1 MFLLYA
7 NKNQLTVRK
16 REPVTSGS
24 VNVYRARFEFSADW
38 QGLIRKAVFI
48 GSGTQKPELLDE
60 HGECTIPWEVLT
72 KHGGHLMAGV
82 YGTDDDSTLPTIRTD
97 LGVILEGVTGDG
109 TPSQPPTPDLWEQE
123 LDGKGDR
130 LDYTEDGDLGLYS
143 GDKLLSSVPIEGG
156 GGGEYVPVPGPQG
169 PPGPEGPPGP
179 KGDKGDPGPKGDT
192 GEQGPEGPQGV
203 QGVQGIQGDQGIP
216 GPKGEQGPKG
226 DAGAPFSVA
235 KVYPSVEAMNADF
248 SGADV
253 AVGQF
258 VIINTGNV
266 EDEDN
271 AKLYVKGA
279 TAYSYITD
287 LSGAQG
293 MQGPAGEQGPQGEP
307 GLQGPQGIQGLQ
319 GEQGIQG
326 PQGIEGPQGPPG
338 PQGEK
343 GDPGEQGP
351 QGPAGSGVDFEFGD
365 GLTKTGNTVEVTL
378 PTKPLTREEYDA
390 LSETE
395 KMADVEYIITNDNE
409 ESGGSTGGMS
419 VPSGVIWPWYH
430 GEGTPVPDGWALCDG
445 QNGTPDLRGR
455 FILGASASHAMG
467 STGGSEEVTLTV
479 EQMPEHNHAYSS
491 YQYSGTNSFQYYDD
505 PNNTTT
511 TGAKLK
517 QKSTQNT
524 GSSQPHPNM
533 PPYFALDYIMKL

>member
-1 MFLLYA
+1 MFILYA
-7 NKNQLTVRK
+7 NKNQLAVRK
-16 REPVTSGS
+16 KEPVTSGS
-24 VNVYRARFEFSADW
+24 VNVYRARFEFSDDW
-38 QGLIRKAVFI
+38 QGLTRKAVFI
-48 GSGTQKPELLDE
+48 GSDTQVPMLLDE
-60 HGECTIPWEVLT
+60 SGECTIPWEVLT

-82 YGTDDDSTLPTIRTD
+82 YGTDDDSTLPTIRAD

-123 LDGKGDR
+123 LASKGDA
-130 LDYTEDGDLGLYS
+130 LDYDGTHLSLMS
-143 GDKLLSSVPIEGG
+143 GGKPLSTVQIIGG
-156 GGGEYVPVPGPQG
+156 GGGTPGPQ
-169 PPGPEGPPGP
+169 GPEGPPGP
-179 KGDKGDPGPKGDT
+179 KGDPGPQGPPGEKGEKGDT

-203 QGVQGIQGDQGIP
+203 QGMQGIQGDQGIP

-248 SGADV
+248 SGTDV

-271 AKLYVKGA
+271 AKLYVKGE

-293 MQGPAGEQGPQGEP
+293 MQGPAGEQGQQGEP

-343 GDPGEQGP
+343 GEKGDPGEQGP
-351 QGPAGSGVDFEFGD
+351 QGPAGSGVDLEFGD
-365 GLTKTGNTVEVTL
+365 GLTKAGNTVKVTL
-378 PTKPLTREEYDA
+378 PTKAVTSEEYES
-390 LSETE
+390 LSDTE
-395 KMADVEYIITNDNE
+395 KMADVEYIITDDNE
-409 ESGGSTGGMS
+409 ESGGSPGSGTSQEVYSTEETRIGTWIDGKPIYRRVFVFNSLLGSGGEIATIPNVETVVS
-419 VPSGVIWPWYH
+419 IK
-430 GEGTPVPDGWALCDG
+430 GTANIAG
-445 QNGTPDLRGR
+445 QVTDLSY
-455 FILGASASHAMG
+455 FNSSAS
-467 STGGSEEVTLTV
+467 SVTL
-479 EQMPEHNHAYSS
+479 AYTIGNKFMV
-491 YQYSGTNSFQYYDD
+491 YFGTS
-505 PNNTTT
+505 TTLQSMIAIIEYTKT
-511 TGAKLK
+511 T
-517 QKSTQNT
+517 
-524 GSSQPHPNM
+524 
-533 PPYFALDYIMKL
+533 D